1 MTDVVQNAAE
11 NLPAS
16 DIRVAR
22 AQTRVGGS
30 LSRESA
36 ERLMNIVS
44 PLALIGLWE
53 LCAQLGFIDV
63 RFFPPPSKIFVVMW
77 NMIQSGLLEKHAWA
91 SLQRLFW
98 GILWGG
104 IPALVL
110 GVAMGMFRT
119 LRVIVEPIIAATY
132 PIPKSAILP
141 LILLI
146 FGLGEPSKIV
156 MVATGVFFPILINS
170 MAGVLE
176 IPKIHFDVAR
186 NFGASGFQIF
196 RTVALPGALPLI
208 MTGVKLGVGLGLVL
222 IAIAEMV
229 GAKSGLGYMI
239 WNAWEIL
246 SVETMYVGLVT
257 IAVLGLLFTLV
268 LNEIERL
275 IVPWKASR

>member
-1 MTDVVQNAAE
+1 MTNAVQDARG
-11 NLPAS
+11 S
-16 DIRVAR
+16 QIRVAKVKTSR
-22 AQTRVGGS
+22 RVWSPQTT
-30 LSRESA
+30 

-44 PLALIGLWE
+44 PVFLLLLREAAARFGM
-53 LCAQLGFIDV
+53 IDV
-63 RFFPPPSKIFVVMW
+63 RFFPAPSKVFSVMF
-77 NMIQSGLLEKHAWA
+77 NMIENGLLMKHVWA

-104 IPALVL
+104 IPALIL

-119 LRVIVEPIIAATY
+119 LRMIIEPVIAATY

-176 IPKIHFDVAR
+176 INKIHFDVSR
-186 NFGASGFQIF
+186 NFGANGFQTF
-196 RTVALPGALPLI
+196 LTVALPGALPLI

-246 SVETMYVGLVT
+246 SVETMYVGLIT
-257 IAVLGLLFTLV
+257 IAVLGLAFTLI

-275 IVPWKASR
+275 IVPWKVAR

>member
-1 MTDVVQNAAE
+1 MTDAAQNARSE
-11 NLPAS
+11 V
-16 DIRVAR
+16 RVAR
-22 AQTRVGGS
+22 APRRMS
-30 LSRESA
+30 SAISRETA

-44 PLALIGLWE
+44 PVALIGVWE
-53 LCAQLGFIDV
+53 LCARLGLIDV
-63 RFFPPPSKIFVVMW
+63 RFFPAPSKIFGVMFQ
-77 NMIQSGLLEKHAWA
+77 MIQNGQLEKNTWA
-91 SLQRLFW
+91 SLTRLFW

-119 LRVIVEPIIAATY
+119 LRLIVEPIVAATY

-146 FGLGEPSKIV
+146 FGLGEPSKVV
-156 MVATGVFFPILINS
+156 MVAAGVFYPILINS

-176 IPKIHFDVAR
+176 ISKIHFDVGR
-186 NFGASGFQIF
+186 NFGASRLQVF
-196 RTVALPGALPLI
+196 RTVALPGAMPLI

-246 SVETMYVGLVT
+246 SVETMYVGLIT
-257 IAVLGLLFTLV
+257 IAVLGLVFSLV

-275 IVPWKASR
+275 IVPWKSSR

>member
-1 MTDVVQNAAE
+1 MTNAVQNAPRSE
-11 NLPAS
+11 
-16 DIRVAR
+16 IRVAKQKSVQR
-22 AQTRVGGS
+22 GWSPQST
-30 LSRESA
+30 
-36 ERLMNIVS
+36 ERLMNIIS
-44 PLALIGLWE
+44 PVALIGLWE
-53 LCAQLGFIDV
+53 LAARLGMIDV
-63 RFFPPPSKIFVVMW
+63 RFFPAPSKVFEVMW
-77 NMIQSGLLEKHAWA
+77 GLIENGMLVTNVWA

-104 IPALVL
+104 IPALIL

-119 LRVIVEPIIAATY
+119 LRMIIEPVISATY

-156 MVATGVFFPILINS
+156 MVATGVFYPILINS

-176 IPKIHFDVAR
+176 INKIHFDVSR
-186 NFGASGFQIF
+186 NFGAGGFQTF

-246 SVETMYVGLVT
+246 SVETMYVGLIT
-257 IAVLGLLFTLV
+257 IAVLGLVFTLV

-275 IVPWKASR
+275 IVPWKTIR

>member
-1 MTDVVQNAAE
+1 MTDVVQGVQ
-11 NLPAS
+11 PS
-16 DIRVAR
+16 VIRVAR
-22 AQTRVGGS
+22 APTRIGFSMSRQTV
-30 LSRESA
+30 

-44 PLALIGLWE
+44 PLALIALWE
-53 LCAQLGFIDV
+53 ICAQTGVIDV
-63 RFFPPPSKIFVVMW
+63 RFFPPPSKIFKVMGT
-77 NMIQSGLLEKHAWA
+77 MIQNGLLEKHVWA
-91 SLQRLFW
+91 SMQRLFW

-104 IPALVL
+104 VPALVL

-119 LRVIVEPIIAATY
+119 LRMIVEPVIAATY

-146 FGLGEPSKIV
+146 FGLGEPSKVV

-176 IPKIHFDVAR
+176 INKIYFDVGR
-186 NFGASGFQIF
+186 NFGASGFQAF

-229 GAKSGLGYMI
+229 GAKSGLGFMI

-246 SVETMYVGLVT
+246 SVETMYVGLIT

>member
-1 MTDVVQNAAE
+1 MTNAVQNAPRSE
-11 NLPAS
+11 V
-16 DIRVAR
+16 RVAKQKSVNR
-22 AQTRVGGS
+22 SWSPQST
-30 LSRESA
+30 

-44 PLALIGLWE
+44 PLFLIGLWE
-53 LCAQLGFIDV
+53 LAARIGMIDV
-63 RFFPPPSKIFVVMW
+63 RFFPAPSKVFGVMW
-77 NMIQSGLLEKHAWA
+77 TMIENGLLMKHVWA

-104 IPALVL
+104 IPALIL

-119 LRVIVEPIIAATY
+119 LRMIIEPVIAATY

-146 FGLGEPSKIV
+146 FGLGEASKIV
-156 MVATGVFFPILINS
+156 MVATGVFYPILINA

-176 IPKIHFDVAR
+176 INKIYFDVGR
-186 NFGASGFQIF
+186 NFGASRWQVF
-196 RTVALPGALPLI
+196 RTVALPGAMPLI

-246 SVETMYVGLVT
+246 SVETMYVGLIS
-257 IAVLGLLFTLV
+257 IAVLGLVFTLL
-268 LNEIERL
+268 LNELERV
-275 IVPWKASR
+275 IVPWKSSR